1 MFRRPFLVV
10 AIAAAVGAVAAVAQN
25 DMSKVEIATS
35 SVGPQLWMLK
45 GAGGNIGVFAGGDGV
60 VLIDDQFAPLSGK
73 IKAAV
78 AKISDRPIR
87 FVINTHWHGDHAGG
101 NENFAAAGATIVA
114 QDNVRTR
121 MSVAY
126 SNPVFGWKA
135 DPSPPGAL
143 PVLTFPDSATFHLN
157 GEDVVCFHVPNA
169 HTDGDVVVWFPK
181 EDILHAG
188 DVVFTHQFPIIDVGT
203 GGTLAGMIAAQERIL
218 QLIGPATKVI
228 SGHSPVATRAEVQA
242 AHDMLVQVRD
252 RVVKDLRKKETLE
265 QITAEKPLADL
276 EESWGKGYVKSD
288 IMLKTAVLD
297 LGRKPE
303 HAGNAAVSH

>member
-1 MFRRPFLVV
+1 MFRRPFFAITV
-10 AIAAAVGAVAAVAQN
+10 AVALGAAVAVAQN
-25 DMSKVEIATS
+25 DMSKVEITS
-35 SVGPQLWMLK
+35 SPVGPQVWMLK
-45 GAGGNIGVFAGGDGV
+45 GAGGNIGVFAGPDGV
-60 VLIDDQFAPLSGK
+60 VLIDDQFAPLSDR

-78 AKISDRPIR
+78 AKISDKPIR

-101 NENFAAAGATIVA
+101 NENFAAAGAAIVA

-121 MSVAY
+121 MNAHY
-126 SNPVFGWKA
+126 TNPVFGWSA
-135 DPSPPGAL
+135 DPSPPAAL

-157 GEDVVCFHVPNA
+157 GEDVVCFHVSNA

-188 DVVFTHQFPIIDVGT
+188 DVVFTHQFPIIDVGS

-218 QLIGPATKVI
+218 RLLGPTTKVI
-228 SGHSPVATRAEVQA
+228 SGHSPVATKAEIEA

-252 RVVKDLRKKETLE
+252 RVAKDLKKKETLE
-265 QITAEKPLADL
+265 QIQAEKPLADL

-288 IMLKTAVLD
+288 IMVKTAVLD
-297 LGRKPE
+297 LGRK
-303 HAGNAAVSH
+303 

>member
-1 MFRRPFLVV
+1 MFRRPFVV
-10 AIAAAVGAVAAVAQN
+10 IAVAVVLGAAAAVAQN
-25 DMSKVEIATS
+25 DMSKIEITTS
-35 SVGPQLWMLK
+35 QVGPQVWMLK
-45 GAGGNIGVFAGGDGV
+45 GAGGNIGVFAGPDGV
-60 VLIDDQFAPLSGK
+60 VLVDDQFAPLSDK

-78 AKISDRPIR
+78 AKISDKPIR

-101 NENFAAAGATIVA
+101 NENFAASGAQIIA

-121 MSVAY
+121 MSSRY
-126 SNPVFGWKA
+126 TNPVFGWTA
-135 DPSPPGAL
+135 EPSPAAAL

-188 DVVFTHQFPIIDVGT
+188 DAVFTHQFPIIDVGS
-203 GGTLAGMIAAQERIL
+203 GGTLAGMIAAHERIL
-218 QLIGPATKVI
+218 KLIGPETKVI

-252 RVVKDLRKKETLE
+252 RVAKDLKKKETLE
-265 QITAEKPLADL
+265 QIQAEKPLADL

-288 IMLKTAVLD
+288 IMVKTAVLD
-297 LGRKPE
+297 LQR
-303 HAGNAAVSH
+303 